1 MASKLYQKYV
11 HKWESFAI
19 SKWSTDSRD
28 VITDRQISEQD
39 YMYYLHM
46 QLCILAHPVPSTS
59 LQSNVVCVL
68 VRFVSPAKIAEPT
81 EMQFG
86 V

>member
-1 MASKLYQKYV
+1 MYTNGNLLPSANEAQIVGML
-11 HKWESFAI
+11 
-19 SKWSTDSRD
+19 
-28 VITDRQISEQD
+28 RQISEQD

>member
-1 MASKLYQKYV
+1 
-11 HKWESFAI
+11 
-19 SKWSTDSRD
+19 
-28 VITDRQISEQD
+28 
-39 YMYYLHM
+39 MYYLHM